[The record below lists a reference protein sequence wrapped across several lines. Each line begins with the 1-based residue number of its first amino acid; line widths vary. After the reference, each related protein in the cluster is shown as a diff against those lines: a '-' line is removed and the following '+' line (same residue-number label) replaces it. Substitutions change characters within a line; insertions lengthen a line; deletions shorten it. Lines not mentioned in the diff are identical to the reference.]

1 MVFTA
6 KDPLVLGVGYSA
18 TRDVISF
25 LHHALADDNGTAN
38 PIA

>member
-6 KDPLVLGVGYSA
+6 KDPLVLGVGYST